1 MYVSPSIVQ
10 IADAEPVQ
18 SARVIDLWTL
28 AGELDRTVLLGH
40 PGGGKT
46 SAANVLMDYHG
57 RSSGRRVPFLVTL
70 RDYAAADPPARSVA
84 GYIEKRL
91 EVFYQCAAPRR
102 LVERLLLSGAAVVIF
117 DGLD

>member
-84 GYIEKRL
+84 GYIDGL